1 MSIHD
6 DNLKAEWLVQQFAAR
21 QIDRRQLLGGML
33 ALAGTTL
40 AQSVLSNPAFA
51 QTPKKGGHFRFAM
64 GHGEAADSF
73 DPAFV
78 NNGFTTVI
86 AYSVTNMLT
95 EIDAG
100 GNLLPKLAESWEA
113 SDGARKWV
121 FRLRKGVEFH
131 DGRSFGAKDVVASI
145 NHHRGEE
152 SKSTAKPMVANIAD
166 VKAEDDH
173 TVAVTLSAGDAD
185 LPYTFSTFNF
195 GMYPARDDGT
205 IDWQAQ
211 VGTGAYRLKE
221 LQPGIKA
228 SFERNPNFWQA
239 DRAFFDSAELLSVV
253 DVAARQNALMAG
265 DVDGIDRVEL
275 RSVERLKS
283 RAGIVV
289 EEVEGKVHYTFPM
302 RTDTD
307 PFTNNHVR
315 LALKHALDR
324 EALLNTILFGHGT
337 IGNDHP
343 ISAAYRY
350 HAADLE
356 QRTYDPDKAK
366 FHLKEAGLDAL
377 KLDLSAAGAAYAG
390 AVDAATLFRE
400 QALKAGIDIN
410 IVREPDDGYWGKV
423 WMVKPFC
430 TSYWFGTPTEDGIFS
445 QAFSK
450 GAAWNDTF
458 WDNDRF
464 NQLLVAARAE
474 LDEAKR
480 RTMYHDMQRLTRD
493 EGGAIIPLFANDVFA
508 TSDRVRHGKL
518 ANNYEVDGRLML
530 ERWWFA

>member
-1 MSIHD
+1 MSKT
-6 DNLKAEWLVQQFAAR
+6 DNDLKAEWLLRQFQAR
-21 QIDRRQLLGGML
+21 RIDRRQLMGGML

-40 AQSVLSNPAFA
+40 GTSILSGKAFA
-51 QTPKKGGHFRFAM
+51 ETPKKGGHFRFAM
-64 GHGEAADSF
+64 GHGESEDSF

-78 NNGFTTVI
+78 NNGFTTVM

-95 EIDAG
+95 EIDAEG
-100 GNLLPKLAESWEA
+100 ALLPKLAESWEA
-113 SDGARKWV
+113 SDGAKKWV
-121 FRLRKGVEFH
+121 FKLRKGVEFH

-145 NHHRGEE
+145 NHHRGEN
-152 SKSTAKPMVANIAD
+152 SKSTAKPMVANISD
-166 VKAEDDH
+166 IKAEDDN
-173 TVAVTLSAGDAD
+173 TVVVTLTAGDAD

-195 GMYPARDDGT
+195 GMYPAKDDGS

-221 LQPGIKA
+221 FQPGIKA
-228 SFERNPNFWQA
+228 VFERNPDFWQA
-239 DRAFFDSAELLSVV
+239 GKAFFDSAELFAVV
-253 DVAARQNALMAG
+253 DPTARQNALMSD

-275 RSVERLKS
+275 RSVERLKGQ
-283 RAGIVV
+283 AGIVV
-289 EEVEGKVHYTFPM
+289 EEVQGKVHYTFPM
-302 RTDTD
+302 RTDTAPLTD
-307 PFTNNHVR
+307 NNVR
-315 LALKHALDR
+315 LALKYALDR
-324 EALLNTILFGHGT
+324 ESLLNTILFGHGS

-350 HAADLE
+350 HATDLE
-356 QRTYDPDKAK
+356 QRSYDPDKAK
-366 FHLKEAGLDAL
+366 FHLKEAGLSSL
-377 KLDLSAAGAAYAG
+377 KIDLSAAGAAYAG

-400 QALKAGIDIN
+400 HALKAGIDIN
-410 IVREPDDGYWGKV
+410 VVREPDDGYWGKV

-430 TSYWFGTPTEDGIFS
+430 ASYWFGTPTEDGIFS

-458 WDNDRF
+458 WDNARF
-464 NQLLVAARAE
+464 NELLVSARAE
-474 LDEAKR
+474 LDDAKR
-480 RTMYHDMQRLTRD
+480 RDMYHEMQALTRD

-508 TSDRVRHGKL
+508 ISDKVRHGKL